1 MRDPASDTSPEA
13 PRAAPLSRGKRWA
26 FTLGMALLPV
36 LFFGLLEGG
45 LRLAGYGEAYPLFVP
60 AEGHPD
66 YLHQSRDVARRY
78 FYNAANP
85 PTSLLDLFTA
95 EKDSATFRIFVQGG
109 SSAAGFP
116 FYYGGAFSRMLE
128 QRLLQTFPGRP
139 IEVINTAMAAV
150 NSYTLLDLSDEI
162 LAQQP
167 DAVLVYAGHNE
178 YYGALGVGSSES
190 LGGGAL
196 TRLYLRLRA
205 LRTVQA
211 LRDGLGSLAG
221 WMRGRGQGRPPSAT
235 LMERMVGEQ
244 SIPYGSPL
252 YREGLAQF
260 RANLSALLARY
271 AAHGVPV
278 FVGTLASNDRDHA
291 PFLSGLAPETD
302 AAAWQAH
309 LQQARAALAARDSAA
324 ALAALGAALALDS
337 LAADAFYLK
346 GRILD
351 GQGHREAA
359 RRAYVAARDRDQL
372 RFRAPEAMNRIL
384 REEAARHG
392 ATVVEVQAALE
403 AASPGGVVGASL
415 MLEHLHPNL
424 DGYFRIADAFY
435 EALRAAA
442 LIGPWTRPVPAQA
455 ARREVLLTPVDSLV
469 GVLRVRQLMAHWP
482 FQPPGVVDPA
492 FGRWQPSGPVE
503 QLAYDLWRGDVT
515 WAEANRQLQRYY
527 AGRGDLHRAL
537 QAALARVQEYP
548 LLAEPYLAAG
558 NVLLRQRRL
567 PEALTYFEA
576 ANDREE
582 TAAAQTMIG
591 SILLQ
596 RGDREAAIARL
607 QRALT
612 LDPRNQQALYNLSG
626 AYALTGQT
634 EQARATVLQLLAVAP
649 EHRDGRRLLSSL
661 GEGGD

>member
-45 LRLAGYGEAYPLFVP
+45 LRLAGYGEAYPLFVQ

-66 YLHQSRDVARRY
+66 YLYQSRDVARRY

-85 PTSLLDLFTA
+85 PTSLLDLFAA
-95 EKDSATFRIFVQGG
+95 EKDSAAFRIFVQGG

-190 LGGGAL
+190 LGGGVL
-196 TRLYLRLRA
+196 TRLYLRLRP

-221 WMRGRGQGRPPSAT
+221 WMRGREQGQAPPAT

-252 YREGLAQF
+252 YWEGLAQF

-271 AAHGVPV
+271 AAQGVPV

-291 PFLSGLAPETD
+291 PFVSGLAPETD

-309 LQQARAALAARDSAA
+309 
-324 ALAALGAALALDS
+324 
-337 LAADAFYLK
+337 
-346 GRILD
+346 
-351 GQGHREAA
+351 

-372 RFRAPEAMNRIL
+372 RFRAPEAMNRII

-392 ATVVEVQAALE
+392 ATVVEVRAALE

-442 LIGPWTRPVPAQA
+442 LIGPWTRPVSAQA
-455 ARREVLLTPVDSLV
+455 ARAEVLLTPVDSLV

-492 FGRWQPSGPVE
+492 FSRWQPSGPVE

-558 NVLLRQRRL
+558 NVLLRQQRL

-607 QRALT
+607 QRALA

-634 EQARATVLQLLAVAP
+634 EQARATVLRLLAVAP

-661 GEGGD
+661 GKGGD